1 MAHRRRRRTQQ
12 VLSGVLGGGGIMGIA
27 KKVATPVAFIGALT
41 NDIQGDINGQPT
53 IGGKLKTVANA
64 LTGRVSNLNLF
75 GDVPKY
81 AMKINPSGM
90 WNPFTQSGVTM
101 LAVGIGS
108 QYLAKAL
115 KVPAIGKLG
124 RLKGLGAAMAIGGA
138 AGGLFDDKGQTMQP
152 LSVSGAQTFQN
163 QQVQQQSNLGYNTR
177 QFSYSQMRAT
187 SSGNVTADIRGS
199 AF

>member
-1 MAHRRRRRTQQ
+1 
-12 VLSGVLGGGGIMGIA
+12 MGIA

-41 NDIQGDINGQPT
+41 NDIQGDINGQAT
-53 IGGKLKTVANA
+53 IGGKLKTIANA

-108 QYLAKAL
+108 QYVAKAL

-138 AGGLFDDKGQTMQP
+138 AGGLFDDKGQQMQP
-152 LSVSGAQTFQN
+152 LVAAGQNTFQASSGS
-163 QQVQQQSNLGYNTR
+163 SNAGYNTR
-177 QFSYSQMRAT
+177 QFSYSQMRAV
-187 SSGNVTADIRGS
+187 GGGQVTADINAGS
-199 AF
+199 F